1 MCGDKLAPVNLMLG
15 KLGTTGHQ
23 FSGIQFT
30 SPNSFP
36 LCAVKTELNNDQI

>member
-1 MCGDKLAPVNLMLG
+1 MKGYILLG
-15 KLGTTGHQ
+15 KLGTSGHQ

-36 LCAVKTELNNDQI
+36 LYAVKTESNNDQI